1 MNKLFVVGLPRNMGE
16 MELAQLFAPYGD
28 IRLLTIVRDKF
39 KGESKGYGFVHMADE
54 QDAQA
59 AIGDLNGYE
68 IEDRKLEVRFAD
80 HKPVAAKQPVIQ
92 PKINSGPKADFPAV
106 KKKRPR
112 LSK

>member
-39 KGESKGYGFVHMADE
+39 NGESKGYGFVHMEDA
-54 QDAQA
+54 QDAQL
-59 AIGDLNGYE
+59 AIGALNGYE
-68 IEDRKLEVRFAD
+68 IENRKLEVRIAD
-80 HKPVAAKQPVIQ
+80 DTPVAAKQPVILR
-92 PKINSGPKADFPAV
+92 KMTTSTTADSPAV